1 MVQFEFE
8 LIGIDEQIY
17 DNFKTFTLELNPGSA
32 VEIGAIGK
40 AFLNAKNIYSA
51 IMYDGKIYYSIENAE
66 ELNIRLQNLLKVS
79 GQDYRAITDDKIERL
94 REIKDD
100 MEKMMKEMESAEAKF
115 EKMKSKKNKIVR
127 FQFWAWITVW
137 ALSILSYFIWNIQ
150 PTNLIIFTLL
160 IAIMLKQLDRE
171 LIK

>member
-1 MVQFEFE
+1 MIQFEFE

-17 DNFKTFTLELNPGSA
+17 DNFKTFVLEIESGNHI
-32 VEIGAIGK
+32 EIGKIGEP
-40 AFLNAKNIYSA
+40 FINAKNIYSA
-51 IMYDGKIYYSIENAE
+51 IMYKGKIYYSIEDCD
-66 ELNIRLQNLLKVS
+66 ELNIRLQNILKVS

-115 EKMKSKKNKIVR
+115 EKMKSKKNKIVYI
-127 FQFWAWITVW
+127 QIITWAVIWLVSVFCYAVYDANLSLVIFLGIV
-137 ALSILSYFIWNIQ
+137 SIL
-150 PTNLIIFTLL
+150 
-160 IAIMLKQLDRE
+160 LKQLDRE